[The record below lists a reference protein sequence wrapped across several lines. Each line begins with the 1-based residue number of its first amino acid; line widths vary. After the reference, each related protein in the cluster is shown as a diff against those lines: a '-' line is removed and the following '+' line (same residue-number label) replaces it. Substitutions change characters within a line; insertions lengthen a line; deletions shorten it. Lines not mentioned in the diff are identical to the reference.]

1 MILWNLRDGRLSH
14 SEPLLGPSECMCGG
28 TLGTNPRQQTPS
40 TWQVSRCWVI
50 WIFLVHDKFTK
61 YSISGT
67 KYSSMKLLS
76 AFSPN

>member
-40 TWQVSRCWVI
+40 T
-50 WIFLVHDKFTK
+50 
-61 YSISGT
+61 
-67 KYSSMKLLS
+67 
-76 AFSPN
+76 